1 MWIELGVICFALV
14 SWCAAAPARGEPTVH
29 VEPADLVVLG
39 ATVITVD
46 PVRPDA
52 SAFAVSA
59 GRFVAVGSD
68 ADVEPFVGPATTV
81 LKLAGK
87 TITPGFI
94 DAHLHPRVLFP
105 ELHRLGRIDCTPAAT
120 PTIDALIERIKTKA
134 AATPK
139 GEMIRGRGYKDT
151 VLGHHPTRYELDRA
165 STEHPIVLTH
175 SSGHLCVANSLALS
189 ISSITRDTKDP
200 DGGMIE
206 RDASGEPTGLL
217 KEDAMGLI
225 KSRGDG
231 LRPTSSREERI
242 EGYLNCFDEYLAAGI
257 TAVGVAGASDGDLAD
272 YEAAN
277 RVRPT
282 VRMWVMMRPGDIDE
296 TASRMRA
303 GYGDAEWIRLGGIK
317 VFHGNSLSG
326 RTCWL
331 SEPYLNRP
339 DYFGIPPDR
348 SQADLDE
355 LVLRIH
361 RAGLQA
367 CIHANGDREI
377 DMVLS
382 AYERALKAMPRE
394 DRRHRIEHASVMTQ
408 ALMDRVK
415 AAGVV
420 LAPHSYIWE
429 HGDTMEE
436 YGEKRWPMMHPNGT
450 AVKMGIIAAGNSD
463 SPVSEARPML
473 RIQSLVTRQCN
484 TGKVYGP
491 EQKITAFEAIR
502 SWTLHSAIAC
512 RWDKEIGTIEVGKRA
527 DFVVLAR
534 DPRATEPL
542 EISKIQVE
550 RTFVGGRNATVRER
564 TEGKGPKTRPK
575 PFDVGQVR

>member
-1 MWIELGVICFALV
+1 MWIEVGVVLSLV
-14 SWCAAAPARGEPTVH
+14 AAMVTCQPAIGRQ
-29 VEPADLVVLG
+29 PADLVVRG
-39 ATVITVD
+39 ANIITVD
-46 PVRPDA
+46 PALPQA
-52 SAFAVSA
+52 SAFAVSG

-68 ADVEPFVGPATTV
+68 AAMAPFIGPATNV
-81 LKLAGK
+81 MDLAGK

-94 DAHLHPRVLFP
+94 DAHLHPRVVFP

-120 PTIDALIERIKTKA
+120 PTIEALIERLRAKA
-134 AATPK
+134 AVTPK

-151 VLGHHPTRYELDRA
+151 VLGHHPTREELDRA
-165 STEHPIVLTH
+165 SAEHPIVLTH
-175 SSGHLCVANSLALS
+175 SSGHLCVANSMALR
-189 ISSITRDTKDP
+189 ISGITKETKDP
-200 DGGMIE
+200 VGGMIE
-206 RDASGEPTGLL
+206 RDANGEPTGLL

-231 LRPTSSREERI
+231 LNPASSKEERV
-242 EGYLNCFDEYLAAGI
+242 EGYLHCFDEYLAAGI
-257 TAVGVAGASDGDLAD
+257 TTVGVAGASEGDLKD

-277 RVRPT
+277 RARPT

-296 TASRMRA
+296 TASRMQA
-303 GYGDAEWIRLGGIK
+303 GYADAEWIRLGGIK

-348 SQADLDE
+348 SQADLED
-355 LVLRIH
+355 LVMRIH

-377 DMVLS
+377 DMVLT
-382 AYERALKAMPRE
+382 AFERTLKAMPRE
-394 DRRHRIEHASVMTQ
+394 DHRHRIEHGSVMTQ
-408 ALMDRVK
+408 ALMDRMK
-415 AAGVV
+415 ASSVV

-450 AVKMGIIAAGNSD
+450 AVKMGIVAAGNSD
-463 SPVSEARPML
+463 SPVSAALPLL

-512 RWDKEIGTIEVGKRA
+512 RWEKELGTITVGKRA
-527 DFVVLAR
+527 DFVVLGA

-542 EISKIQVE
+542 EISKITVE
-550 RTFVGGRNATVRER
+550 KTFVGGLERIGPRE
-564 TEGKGPKTRPK
+564 K
-575 PFDVGQVR
+575 